1 MLRLLWRVGS
11 TYFTPQG
18 RRSFFKGGVRPT
30 REDCEEKWRV
40 VRVMKLE
47 SYEHSFFPAGAV
59 KEAIQRE
66 RLKRP
71 KSSTALREG
80 SNRLKRRQLRL

>member
-47 SYEHSFFPAGAV
+47 SYERGFFLVGPV

-66 RLKRP
+66 RPKRP